1 MDFLSLGIWG
11 LKPMGKVEVP
21 FNFQE
26 NNPRNV
32 EGFGQVVE
40 TLKPSCHT
48 FFFVTHFYSLL
59 CERRWLGAWVVAI
72 VESVWH

>member
-1 MDFLSLGIWG
+1 MEFLSLGIWG

-26 NNPRNV
+26 KSPRNV
-32 EGFGQVVE
+32 EGSWAWAGAE

-48 FFFVTHFYSLL
+48 WHIFIVHFVKK
-59 CERRWLGAWVVAI
+59 GGWVAALDGLP
-72 VESVWH
+72 HTF